1 MRIIILGA
9 GQVGGTLAAHLAG
22 EDNDLT
28 IVDTDSH
35 RLRKLQ
41 DSLDLRTLKGSGSHP
56 QTLAAA
62 GADDADMLVAVTNSD
77 EINMIACQVG
87 YSLFNIPTRV
97 ARVREPDYLSRDR
110 ALFGREAV
118 PVDVLISPES
128 LITRGIKRLL
138 QYPGAL
144 QVLDFAD
151 GRVQLVAVK
160 ARYGG
165 ALVGQRIRALREH
178 LPDID
183 MRVAA
188 IFRKEQP
195 IMPEG
200 DTVIE
205 ADDEVFFIAAR
216 PHVLRVMGELR
227 RLDRPYKR
235 IIVAGGGHIGARLA
249 ESIER
254 RFQVKIIEHD
264 HRRCEH
270 LSQQLS
276 STTILH
282 GDASDR
288 ELLIEENIEST
299 DVFLALTNDEEAN
312 VMASMLAKKLGAR
325 TVITLI
331 NNAAYVDL
339 VQGGLIDIALSPQQS
354 TISALLSHVRR
365 GDVVAVHSLRRGAAE
380 ALEAIA
386 HGDIDSSKVVGR
398 RVDELPLPPGA
409 IVATIVRGE
418 QVSMA
423 HHDTVIADGDH
434 VILFVADKKAVR
446 AVEKLFQLGI
456 GFI

>member
-9 GQVGGTLAAHLAG
+9 GQVGGTLAEHLAG
-22 EDNDLT
+22 EDNDIT
-28 IVDTDSH
+28 IVDTDGR
-35 RLRKLQ
+35 RLHELEDR
-41 DSLDLRTLKGSGSHP
+41 LDVRTLRGSGSHP
-56 QTLAAA
+56 QVLGQA

-87 YSLFNIPTRV
+87 LSLFNIPTRI
-97 ARVREPDYLSRDR
+97 ARVREPDYLTKDH
-110 ALFGREAV
+110 ALFSREAV

-144 QVLDFAD
+144 QVLDFAG

-165 ALVGQRIRALREH
+165 ALVGQRIRTLREH
-178 LPDID
+178 LPGTGI
-183 MRVAA
+183 RVAA
-188 IFRKEQP
+188 IFRREQP
-195 IMPEG
+195 IMPDG

-216 PHVLRVMGELR
+216 PDIRQVMAELR

-235 IIVAGGGHIGARLA
+235 IIIAGGGNIGARLA
-249 ESIER
+249 TSIEGHY
-254 RFQVKIIEHD
+254 QVKIIEQD
-264 HRRCEH
+264 LARCEH
-270 LSQQLS
+270 LSQQLRS
-276 STTILH
+276 STILH
-282 GDASDR
+282 GSASDR
-288 ELLIEENIEST
+288 ELLIEENIEAT
-299 DVFLALTNDEEAN
+299 DVFIALTNDEEAN

-331 NNAAYVDL
+331 NNPAYVDL

-386 HGDIDSSKVVGR
+386 HGDVHSSRVVGR
-398 RVDELPLPPGA
+398 RVNELALPEGA
-409 IVATIVRGE
+409 SVAAVVRGDD
-418 QVSMA
+418 VIMA
-423 HHDTVIADGDH
+423 YHDTVIAEGDH
-434 VILFVADKKAVR
+434 VILFVADKRAVR

>member
-9 GQVGGTLAAHLAG
+9 GQVGGTLAEHLAG
-22 EDNDLT
+22 EDNDIT
-28 IVDTDSH
+28 IVDTDSR
-35 RLRKLQ
+35 RLRELQ
-41 DSLDLRTLKGSGSHP
+41 ARLDLRTLKGSGSHP
-56 QTLAAA
+56 QILSKA

-87 YSLFNIPTRV
+87 YSLFNIPTRI
-97 ARVREPDYLSRDR
+97 ARVREPDYLTRDQV
-110 ALFGREAV
+110 LFNREAI

-144 QVLDFAD
+144 QVLDFA
-151 GRVQLVAVK
+151 GGKVQLVAVT

-165 ALVGQRIRALREH
+165 ALVGQRIMALREH
-178 LPDID
+178 LPGIN
-183 MRVAA
+183 MRVVA

-195 IMPEG
+195 IMPDG

-205 ADDEVFFIAAR
+205 AEDEVFFIAAR
-216 PHVLRVMGELR
+216 ADTRKVMAELR

-235 IIVAGGGHIGARLA
+235 IIIAGGGNIGARLA
-249 ESIER
+249 TSIESR
-254 RFQVKIIEHD
+254 YQVKVIEHNLA
-264 HRRCEH
+264 RCEH
-270 LSQQLS
+270 LSQHLHGS
-276 STTILH
+276 TILH
-282 GDASDR
+282 GNASDR
-288 ELLIEENIEST
+288 ELLIEENIEAT

-331 NNAAYVDL
+331 NNPAYVDL

-365 GDVVAVHSLRRGAAE
+365 GDVVSVHSLRRGAAE

-386 HGDIDSSKVVGR
+386 HGDRDSSRVVGR
-398 RVDELPLPPGA
+398 RVDELALPAGA
-409 IVATIVRGE
+409 TVGAVVRDE
-418 QVSMA
+418 QVIMA
-423 HHDTVIADGDH
+423 HHDTIIADGDH
-434 VILFVADKKAVR
+434 VILFVADNKAVR
-446 AVEKLFQLGI
+446 AVERLFQVGI